1 MGVRQRLDRAAL
13 EKMQRDFAKAA
24 AAGHHCD
31 NLVAVLVT
39 KTQYGWSCTCT
50 CGWSSNPK
58 KRKLAAAG
66 LGYVH
71 VLDAANGLVNPVLGF
86 TGEMPA
92 RENAGVSLAEIVAAG
107 GED

>member
-1 MGVRQRLDRAAL
+1 MASRINRAA
-13 EKMQRDFAKAA
+13 EAKMRRDFAKAA

-58 KRKLAAAG
+58 KRKLAAAS
-66 LGYVH
+66 LGYMH
-71 VLDAANGLVNPVLGF
+71 VLDAANGVVDPVLGF

-92 RENAGVSLAEIVAAG
+92 GEIDGVSLAEIVAAG
-107 GED
+107 E